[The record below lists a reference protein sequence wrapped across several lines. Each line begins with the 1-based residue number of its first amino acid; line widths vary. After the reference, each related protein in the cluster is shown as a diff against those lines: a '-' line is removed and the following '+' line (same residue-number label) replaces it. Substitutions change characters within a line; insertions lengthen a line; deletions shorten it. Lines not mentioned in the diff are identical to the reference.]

1 VDQVKRG
8 NGGNVAASLFMFL
21 HQWYLEHFKAS
32 IYGLVETS
40 TQIQWIFKLIST
52 VPSSS
57 SSSTV

>member
-1 VDQVKRG
+1 MKRG

-40 TQIQWIFKLIST
+40 TQIQWIFKLLS
-52 VPSSS
+52 PLSLLPSS